1 MFFIL
6 SFIPFVFAFLPAGG
20 AGAVLFFGHGIQT
33 KAWKDPAAWGR
44 IFHPRMGRMSSVL
57 PVWTDDIRPPLR
69 SAAALLSNLR
79 AETRC
84 SHANLSQEKRAR
96 LPEHPYLLRV
106 FLV

>member
-33 KAWKDPAAWGR
+33 KAWKGPAAWGR

-57 PVWTDDIRPPLR
+57 PVWTDDIRPPSAKR
-69 SAAALLSNLR
+69 SGTAFQF
-79 AETRC
+79 TRGNPLQPC
-84 SHANLSQEKRAR
+84 QSFPGKTGT
-96 LPEHPYLLRV
+96 PT
-106 FLV
+106 